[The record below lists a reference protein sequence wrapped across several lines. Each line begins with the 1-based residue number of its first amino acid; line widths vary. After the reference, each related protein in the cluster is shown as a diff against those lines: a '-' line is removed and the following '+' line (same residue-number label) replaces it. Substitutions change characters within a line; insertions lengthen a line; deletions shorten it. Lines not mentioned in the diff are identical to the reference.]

1 MRTFIDLKAA
11 LVRDKIDRALESL
24 YLEAPRKEPPQHVV
38 CYGVQQKAQSQL
50 KATV

>member
-24 YLEAPRKEPPQHVV
+24 YLEAPRKESPQPALY
-38 CYGVQQKAQSQL
+38 YGVQQKAQSQL